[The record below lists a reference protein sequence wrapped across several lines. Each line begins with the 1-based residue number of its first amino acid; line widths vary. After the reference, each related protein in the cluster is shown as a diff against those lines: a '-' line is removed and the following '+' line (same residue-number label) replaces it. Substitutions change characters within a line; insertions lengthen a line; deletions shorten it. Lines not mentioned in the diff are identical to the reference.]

1 MKMMQ
6 RVALGTEAVVM
17 LFSPAGCSVM
27 SRQDK
32 NTAIGSGSEA
42 IEVRSQPSALG
53 LGSLWER
60 RWS

>member
-17 LFSPAGCSVM
+17 LFSLAGCSVM

-32 NTAIGSGSEA
+32 NTAIGSEA